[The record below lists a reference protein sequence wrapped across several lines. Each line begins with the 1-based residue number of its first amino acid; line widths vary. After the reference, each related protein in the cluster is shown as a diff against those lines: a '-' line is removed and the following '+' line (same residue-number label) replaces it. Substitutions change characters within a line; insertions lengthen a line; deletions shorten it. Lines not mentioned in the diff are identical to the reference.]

1 VTRKTT
7 ALTRPAL
14 AWLSLVL
21 AAGAP
26 AAAMMLWGEAAAP
39 GVLTRLG
46 GPLLAVGLM
55 GAGMIGAAIAG
66 RLRIGIALALLNGA
80 GLLLLAQ
87 ALGLPLSAHP
97 LATGLACAI
106 ASLSFAA
113 RGALF
118 ARSGGAKGWVIALAV
133 VAGEGAMLLTAL
145 ASPDALPRWL
155 LVLLPAQWASMAIQT
170 ALAGKGTLAAFA
182 PLLALG
188 GTAITT
194 LLAAHLWPR
203 RWPYLVMFSTWL
215 GLSALVWHW

>member
-1 VTRKTT
+1 MSI

-14 AWLSLVL
+14 AWLAL
-21 AAGAP
+21 ALAVAAP
-26 AAAMMLWGEAAAP
+26 AA
-39 GVLTRLG
+39 VLFGATASVPLARLG

-55 GAGMIGAAIAG
+55 GAGMIGAAITA
-66 RLRIGIALALLNGA
+66 RLGIGIALGLLNGA
-80 GLLLLAQ
+80 GLVLLAH
-87 ALGLPLSAHP
+87 ALGLPLPAYP

-118 ARSGGAKGWVIALAV
+118 ARSGAGKGWVIALAV

-170 ALAGKGTLAAFA
+170 ALAGKGTLAAAA

-194 LLAAHLWPR
+194 LLVAHLWPR